1 MNYVLNQL
9 AHSKLL
15 PPFVSEGML
24 AGNVPLVVE
33 LLNHLLTT
41 TMDAH
46 FCTTGDPKSTWIDKR
61 LSHQNLVTAFMLAL
75 LVEKTFG
82 PEHGGKTTTIAREK
96 KV

>member
-1 MNYVLNQL
+1 MNYTLDQL
-9 AHSKLL
+9 ARSKLL

-46 FCTTGDPKSTWIDKR
+46 FITAGDSKASWIDKR

-75 LVEKTFG
+75 LVEQTFG
-82 PEHGGKTTTIAREK
+82 PEHGGATTTVAREK
-96 KV
+96 KL